1 MCEAANMITMP
12 LMRLI
17 ILLSGHLL
25 VNNGQIIMPKE
36 SEGSVRWSKALDQWP
51 LTSGFMELI
60 EVYASWQIII
70 GVK

>member
-25 VNNGQIIMPKE
+25 VNNGKIIMPKE
-36 SEGSVRWSKALDQWP
+36 SEG
-51 LTSGFMELI
+51 
-60 EVYASWQIII
+60 
-70 GVK
+70 